1 MHRDM
6 GAVQMNNPGPA
17 STPAET
23 RRDCVLIV
31 DDDADIRELLQD
43 YLQRNGYDCL
53 AVADGAG
60 MQRALEQGE
69 ADLIVLDIMLPGID
83 GLTLCRDLRAR
94 SDLPVIMLTA
104 RGEETDRIIGLEMG
118 ADDYLSK
125 PFNPREL
132 LARIK
137 VILRRARGPRRS
149 LPADSAQTMR
159 FAGWKLD
166 LTTRNL
172 VSPHGVVVPLS
183 GAEFRLLKVFVDRP
197 NRVLNRD
204 QLMQLTQGAEAG
216 TLDRSID
223 VLVSRV
229 RQRLDEDAR
238 EPRIIKTVRGEG
250 YVLASAVV
258 VE

>member
-1 MHRDM
+1 ME
-6 GAVQMNNPGPA
+6 Q
-17 STPAET
+17 

-31 DDDADIRELLQD
+31 DDDAEIRTLLHD
-43 YLQRNGYDCL
+43 YLERNGYRCL
-53 AVADGAG
+53 AVPDGRG
-60 MQRALEQGE
+60 MAAMLDQAPV
-69 ADLIVLDIMLPGID
+69 DLIVLDVMLPGAD

-94 SDLPVIMLTA
+94 SEVPVIMLTA
-104 RGEETDRIIGLEMG
+104 RGEDTDRIIGLEMG

-137 VILRRARGPRRS
+137 VILRRARGSVQAHLGSP
-149 LPADSAQTMR
+149 LQQMR
-159 FAGWKLD
+159 FGDWTLD

-172 VSPHGVVVPLS
+172 VSPHGVVVALS
-183 GAEFRLLKVFVDRP
+183 GAEFRLLKVFLERP

-204 QLMQLTQGAEAG
+204 QLMELTQGQGAEA
-216 TLDRSID
+216 LDRSID

-258 VE
+258 CE

>member
-1 MHRDM
+1 M
-6 GAVQMNNPGPA
+6 
-17 STPAET
+17 ET

-31 DDDADIRELLQD
+31 DDDADIRTLLHD
-43 YLQRNGYDCL
+43 YLERNGYRCV
-53 AVADGAG
+53 AVADGRG
-60 MQRALEQGE
+60 MFAMLDQSPV
-69 ADLIVLDIMLPGID
+69 DLIVLDLMLPGTD

-94 SDLPVIMLTA
+94 SDVPVIMLTA
-104 RGEETDRIIGLEMG
+104 RGEDTDRIIGLEMG

-137 VILRRARGPRRS
+137 VILRRARGVVRVR
-149 LPADSAQTMR
+149 TGEHMHRIR
-159 FAGWKLD
+159 FSDWKLD

-172 VSPHGVVVPLS
+172 VSPRGVVVALS
-183 GAEFRLLKVFVDRP
+183 GAEFRLLKVFLERP

-204 QLMQLTQGAEAG
+204 QLMELTQGQGAEA
-216 TLDRSID
+216 LDRSID

-258 VE
+258 ME

>member
-1 MHRDM
+1 MATTGATDRGGLAEPADTPHDSRD
-6 GAVQMNNPGPA
+6 G
-17 STPAET
+17 
-23 RRDCVLIV
+23 VLIV
-31 DDDADIRELLQD
+31 DDDAEIRALLKD
-43 YLQRNGYDCL
+43 YLQRNGYRCL
-53 AVADGAG
+53 AVADGPSMLG
-60 MQRALEQGE
+60 ALDQGGV
-69 ADLIVLDIMLPGID
+69 DLIVLDVMLPGQD

-94 SDLPVIMLTA
+94 SDVPVIMLTA
-104 RGEETDRIIGLEMG
+104 RGEDTDRIIGLEMG

-132 LARIK
+132 LARVK
-137 VILRRARGPRRS
+137 VILRRSRGAVRADMAARARYI
-149 LPADSAQTMR
+149 R
-159 FAGWKLD
+159 FAQWRLD

-172 VSPHGVVVPLS
+172 VSPLGVVVALS
-183 GAEFRLLKVFVDRP
+183 GAEFRLLKVLLDHP

-204 QLMQLTQGAEAG
+204 QLMEFTQGQGAD

-250 YVLASAVV
+250 YVLASPVN